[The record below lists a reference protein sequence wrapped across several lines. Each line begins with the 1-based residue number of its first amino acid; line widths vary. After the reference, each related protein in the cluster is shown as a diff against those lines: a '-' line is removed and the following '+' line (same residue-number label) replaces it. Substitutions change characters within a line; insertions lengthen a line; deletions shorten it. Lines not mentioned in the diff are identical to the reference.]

1 MVLTDSF
8 FRRFF
13 MSISRVSGVSLLGVS
28 LLSAAV
34 AVVVV
39 SPDATAQRVFISTS
53 RTRACWNRSEQAV
66 TMVPSAQ
73 GMTPKSEGVARVVS
87 NRLQAMRQPLRTKGG
102 LAQLGS
108 NRPSVSW
115 SRGHF

>member
-1 MVLTDSF
+1 
-8 FRRFF
+8 
-13 MSISRVSGVSLLGVS
+13 
-28 LLSAAV
+28 V

-39 SPDATAQRVFISTS
+39 SPDATAQRVLISTS

-102 LAQLGS
+102 LASPTITRTMCMGAPRLQWL
-108 NRPSVSW
+108 RPQHG
-115 SRGHF
+115 RPRPR